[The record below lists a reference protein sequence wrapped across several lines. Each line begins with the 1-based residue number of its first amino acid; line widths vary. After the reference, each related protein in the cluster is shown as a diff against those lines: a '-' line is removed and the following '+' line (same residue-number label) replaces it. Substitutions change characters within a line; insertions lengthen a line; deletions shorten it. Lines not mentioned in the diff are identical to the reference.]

1 VPLPLFVPL
10 LVATLLVAALGA
22 VRGALGR
29 APDRWLLRA
38 LLALQALLLVQAVLA
53 LVRLL
58 GTGPQPP
65 SLVVFGGYLLLSVL
79 MLPGGLALTVEE
91 RTRYGSLL
99 LGGVCLVTAVLE
111 LRLRAV
117 AS

>member
-1 VPLPLFVPL
+1 VPLPLLVPV

-38 LLALQALLLVQAVLA
+38 LLALQALLLVQGALA
-53 LVRLL
+53 LVHLL
-58 GTGPQPP
+58 GSGPQPP

-79 MLPGGLALTVEE
+79 LLPGGLALTVEE
-91 RTRYGSLL
+91 RSRYGSLL
-99 LGGVCLVTAVLE
+99 LAGVCVVVTVVE

-117 AS
+117 A